1 VHLHR
6 PSSAVCHACFAT
18 AREAGRSTACGWHGR
33 GIEIKEDGLSHVC
46 RLEEELVAVDLLSWL
61 LIGALQLMEYA
72 VLQKLTERQHAAT
85 GDVQLGSWRIR
96 KGDELHLFLLVEQG
110 GNVTCYL

>member
-1 VHLHR
+1 
-6 PSSAVCHACFAT
+6 
-18 AREAGRSTACGWHGR
+18 
-33 GIEIKEDGLSHVC
+33 
-46 RLEEELVAVDLLSWL
+46 LEEELVAVDLLSWL

>member
-1 VHLHR
+1 MDYV
-6 PSSAVCHACFAT
+6 
-18 AREAGRSTACGWHGR
+18 
-33 GIEIKEDGLSHVC
+33 
-46 RLEEELVAVDLLSWL
+46 
-61 LIGALQLMEYA
+61 

-96 KGDELHLFLLVEQG
+96 KRDELHLFLLVEQG